1 MGTLKILS
9 VIVIISSML
18 YWPAV
23 SSAVVSKERSVS
35 SKGQATNSDSTSDN
49 RIIRVT
55 AIVKEMNK
63 NVLVL
68 TDGRRYDLSG
78 VTVIDKTSKKNAA
91 RKTAVE
97 MTFINNTLN
106 QVVIH

>member
-1 MGTLKILS
+1 MGTLKIVS

-18 YWPAV
+18 YWPAA
-23 SSAVVSKERSVS
+23 SSAVVVKSGVS
-35 SKGQATNSDSTSDN
+35 QVKGQATNSDSTSDN

-55 AIVKEMNK
+55 AIVKDMNN

-78 VTVIDKTSKKNAA
+78 VT
-91 RKTAVE
+91 
-97 MTFINNTLN
+97 
-106 QVVIH
+106 